1 MKKTVRQTKIEQ
13 LINQYAISTQEELM
27 ERLRQAGINA
37 TQATI
42 SRDIREMQIVKQQ
55 DASGSSR
62 YMIYKAG
69 NQNEM
74 QHLYR
79 SIGETVTEVERIQF
93 INVIHTFPSYANM
106 LAAVLDDLDLPEV
119 KGTLA
124 GHDTIAIISSNEIE
138 AQKVYDLFR
147 KHMSEDLETN

>member
-1 MKKTVRQTKIEQ
+1 MKKTVRQNKIEQ
-13 LINQYAISTQEELM
+13 LINQYVISTQEELM
-27 ERLRQAGINA
+27 ERLRQAGITA

-55 DASGSSR
+55 DAGGSSR

-79 SIGETVTEVERIQF
+79 SIGETVTEVDRIQF
-93 INVIHTFPSYANM
+93 LNVIHTFPSYANM
-106 LAAVLDDLDLPEV
+106 LAAILDDLDLPEV
-119 KGTLA
+119 KGSLA
-124 GHDTIAIISSNEIE
+124 GHDAIIVISADEIE
-138 AQKVYDLFR
+138 AQKVYDLFK
-147 KHMSEDLETN
+147 KHMNETLAE

>member
-13 LINQYAISTQEELM
+13 LINQYVISTQEELM

-79 SIGETVTEVERIQF
+79 SIGETVTQVDRVQF
-93 INVIHTFPSYANM
+93 LNVIHTFPSYANM
-106 LAAVLDDLDLPEV
+106 LAAILDDLDLPEV

-124 GHDTIAIISSNEIE
+124 GHDVIIIISADEIE
-138 AQKVYDLFR
+138 AQKMYDLFI
-147 KHMSEDLETN
+147 KHMNEELVE

>member
-13 LINQYAISTQEELM
+13 LINQYVISTQEELM
-27 ERLRQAGINA
+27 ARLRQAGINA

-79 SIGETVTEVERIQF
+79 SIGDTVTQVDRVQF
-93 INVIHTFPSYANM
+93 LNVIHTFPSYANM
-106 LAAVLDDLDLPEV
+106 LAAILDDLDLPEV

-124 GHDTIAIISSNEIE
+124 GHDVIIIISADEIE
-138 AQKVYDLFR
+138 AQKMYDLFI
-147 KHMSEDLETN
+147 KHMNEDLVE

>member
-13 LINQYAISTQEELM
+13 LINQYVISTQEELM

-79 SIGETVTEVERIQF
+79 SIGDTVTQVDCVQF
-93 INVIHTFPSYANM
+93 LNVIHTFPSYANM
-106 LAAVLDDLDLPEV
+106 LAAILDDLDLPEV

-124 GHDTIAIISSNEIE
+124 GHDVIIIISADEIE
-138 AQKVYDLFR
+138 AQKMYDLFI
-147 KHMSEDLETN
+147 KHMNEDLVE

>member
-13 LINQYAISTQEELM
+13 LINQYVISTQEELM

-79 SIGETVTEVERIQF
+79 SIGDTVTQVDRVQF
-93 INVIHTFPSYANM
+93 LNVIHTFPSYANM
-106 LAAVLDDLDLPEV
+106 LAAILDDLDLPEV

-124 GHDTIAIISSNEIE
+124 GHDVIIIISADEIE
-138 AQKVYDLFR
+138 AQKMYDLFT
-147 KHMSEDLETN
+147 KHMNEELIE

>member
-13 LINQYAISTQEELM
+13 LINQYVISTQEELM

-79 SIGETVTEVERIQF
+79 SIGETVTQVDRVQF
-93 INVIHTFPSYANM
+93 LNVIHTFPSYANM
-106 LAAVLDDLDLPEV
+106 LAAILDDLDLPEV

-124 GHDTIAIISSNEIE
+124 GHDVIIVISADEIE
-138 AQKVYDLFR
+138 AQKMYDLFT
-147 KHMSEDLETN
+147 KHMNEELVE

>member
-13 LINQYAISTQEELM
+13 LINQYVISTQEELM

-79 SIGETVTEVERIQF
+79 SIGDTVTQVDRVQF
-93 INVIHTFPSYANM
+93 LNVIHTFPSYANM
-106 LAAVLDDLDLPEV
+106 LAAILDDLDLPEV

-124 GHDTIAIISSNEIE
+124 GHDVIIIISADEIE
-138 AQKVYDLFR
+138 AQKMYDLFT
-147 KHMSEDLETN
+147 KHMNEELVE

>member
-13 LINQYAISTQEELM
+13 LINQYVISTQEELM

-79 SIGETVTEVERIQF
+79 SIGDTVTQVDRVQF
-93 INVIHTFPSYANM
+93 LNVIHTFPSYANM
-106 LAAVLDDLDLPEV
+106 LAAILDDLDLPEV

-124 GHDTIAIISSNEIE
+124 GHDVIIIISADEIE
-138 AQKVYDLFR
+138 AQKMYDLFI
-147 KHMSEDLETN
+147 KHMNEDLVE

>member
-13 LINQYAISTQEELM
+13 LINQYVISTQEELM

-79 SIGETVTEVERIQF
+79 SIGDTVTQVDRVQF
-93 INVIHTFPSYANM
+93 LNVIHTSAMRICWQRFLMTWIYPK
-106 LAAVLDDLDLPEV
+106 LRGL
-119 KGTLA
+119 
-124 GHDTIAIISSNEIE
+124 
-138 AQKVYDLFR
+138 
-147 KHMSEDLETN
+147 